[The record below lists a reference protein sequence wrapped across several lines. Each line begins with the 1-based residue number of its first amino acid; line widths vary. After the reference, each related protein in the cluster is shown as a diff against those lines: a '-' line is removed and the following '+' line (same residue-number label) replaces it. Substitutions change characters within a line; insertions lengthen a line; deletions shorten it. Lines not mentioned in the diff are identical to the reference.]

1 MVESNR
7 HKEGWLIFTFYVFH
21 LFSQKIKLFNCFFN
35 KYTDLCQRRLSGL
48 FPHNW
53 LPHEIHLFNPLNS
66 QSHFPGTWQHQ
77 IKLAGHNHSLFLLY
91 VINFKLADALKK
103 KIHLKSSVE
112 SERLNIIIKNANPIL
127 TYLRLW
133 FEKRDITTFE
143 CMVFYWE
150 HFSRVKVQSNRS
162 ANSKACIYRNTFCT
176 RKIG

>member
-21 LFSQKIKLFNCFFN
+21 LFSQKIKLLNCFFN

-53 LPHEIHLFNPLNS
+53 LPHEINLFNPLNS

-103 KIHLKSSVE
+103 KK
-112 SERLNIIIKNANPIL
+112 KNPP
-127 TYLRLW
+127 
-133 FEKRDITTFE
+133 EKL
-143 CMVFYWE
+143 
-150 HFSRVKVQSNRS
+150 SRVW
-162 ANSKACIYRNTFCT
+162 KAKYNYKKCKSHSHLLKTIIWKGRYHYIWVHGILMRTFF
-176 RKIG
+176 